1 MARNPTATL
10 GERLTRIGLIVLTGA
25 VLLFLVAPILTIVP
39 LSFSSG
45 SFFYYPLPGLSLR
58 WYQDFFTSSFWLSS
72 LQNSLIIGI
81 SATVL
86 ATVLGT
92 MAALG
97 IWRAR
102 FPAQALVLAMLISP
116 MVVPVVII
124 AVGVYFAFAP
134 LGLTDGYLG
143 LILAH
148 ATLGVPFVVITVLA
162 TLSAFDRTLLRAA
175 ESLGASQLT
184 TFRRV
189 MLPLILPGVASGAV
203 FAFAASFDE
212 VVVVLLMAGPAQ
224 RTLPRQMFAGINDN
238 ISLTIAAAA
247 TMLIAISLALMIA
260 VGGFAAAKRADA
272 AGSQRK
278 RVRFGPSSRSGRTVG
293 RRELRSPARAP
304 RPCARSRIPRRRR
317 SGNGF
322 RHRCGIRRLRAPS
335 RNIGRRR
342 PGIARPEPG
351 RWHPR
356 CMHDCSG
363 TTGDSGRRSP
373 GEFPDRAALAGGTQY
388 TYLES

>member
-1 MARNPTATL
+1 MRNPTATS
-10 GERLTRIGLIVLTGA
+10 GERATRLGLIVLTGA

-86 ATVLGT
+86 ATFLGT

-134 LGLTDGYLG
+134 LGLTNGYLG

-175 ESLGASQLT
+175 ESLGASQLA

-260 VGGFAAAKRADA
+260 VGAL
-272 AGSQRK
+272 Q
-278 RVRFGPSSRSGRTVG
+278 
-293 RRELRSPARAP
+293 
-304 RPCARSRIPRRRR
+304 RR
-317 SGNGF
+317 S
-322 RHRCGIRRLRAPS
+322 
-335 RNIGRRR
+335 
-342 PGIARPEPG
+342 ARMRQAVG
-351 RWHPR
+351 
-356 CMHDCSG
+356 
-363 TTGDSGRRSP
+363 
-373 GEFPDRAALAGGTQY
+373 
-388 TYLES
+388 

>member
-1 MARNPTATL
+1 VRNPTATS
-10 GERLTRIGLIVLTGA
+10 GERATRLGLIVLTGA

-58 WYQDFFTSSFWLSS
+58 WYEDFFTSSFWLSS
-72 LQNSLIIGI
+72 LKNSLIIGI

-175 ESLGASQLT
+175 ESLGASQLA

-260 VGGFAAAKRADA
+260 VGAL
-272 AGSQRK
+272 Q
-278 RVRFGPSSRSGRTVG
+278 
-293 RRELRSPARAP
+293 
-304 RPCARSRIPRRRR
+304 RR
-317 SGNGF
+317 S
-322 RHRCGIRRLRAPS
+322 
-335 RNIGRRR
+335 
-342 PGIARPEPG
+342 ARMRQG
-351 RWHPR
+351 V
-356 CMHDCSG
+356 G
-363 TTGDSGRRSP
+363 
-373 GEFPDRAALAGGTQY
+373 
-388 TYLES
+388 

>member
-10 GERLTRIGLIVLTGA
+10 GERLTRVGLIVLTGA

-102 FPAQALVLAMLISP
+102 FPAQALVLAILISP

-247 TMLIAISLALMIA
+247 TMLIAISLVLMIA
-260 VGGFAAAKRADA
+260 VGAL
-272 AGSQRK
+272 Q
-278 RVRFGPSSRSGRTVG
+278 
-293 RRELRSPARAP
+293 
-304 RPCARSRIPRRRR
+304 RR
-317 SGNGF
+317 S
-322 RHRCGIRRLRAPS
+322 
-335 RNIGRRR
+335 
-342 PGIARPEPG
+342 ARMRQAVG
-351 RWHPR
+351 
-356 CMHDCSG
+356 
-363 TTGDSGRRSP
+363 
-373 GEFPDRAALAGGTQY
+373 
-388 TYLES
+388 

>member
-10 GERLTRIGLIVLTGA
+10 GERLTRVGLIVLTGA

-58 WYQDFFTSSFWLSS
+58 WYHDFFTSSFWLSS

-247 TMLIAISLALMIA
+247 TMLIAISLTLMIA
-260 VGGFAAAKRADA
+260 VGAL
-272 AGSQRK
+272 Q
-278 RVRFGPSSRSGRTVG
+278 
-293 RRELRSPARAP
+293 
-304 RPCARSRIPRRRR
+304 RR
-317 SGNGF
+317 S
-322 RHRCGIRRLRAPS
+322 
-335 RNIGRRR
+335 
-342 PGIARPEPG
+342 ARMRQAVG
-351 RWHPR
+351 
-356 CMHDCSG
+356 
-363 TTGDSGRRSP
+363 
-373 GEFPDRAALAGGTQY
+373 
-388 TYLES
+388 

>member
-1 MARNPTATL
+1 MRNATATL
-10 GERLTRIGLIVLTGA
+10 GERLTGIGLVVLTGA
-25 VLLFLVAPILTIVP
+25 VLVFLVAPILTIVP

-45 SFFYYPLPGLSLR
+45 SFFYYPLPGFSLR
-58 WYQDFFTSSFWLSS
+58 WYQDFFTSPFWLLS
-72 LQNSLIIGI
+72 LKNSLIIGI

-86 ATVLGT
+86 ATTLGT

-102 FPAQALVLAMLISP
+102 FPAQALVLALLISP
-116 MVVPVVII
+116 MVVPVII
-124 AVGVYFAFAP
+124 VAVGVYFAFAP
-134 LGLTDGYLG
+134 LGLSDGYLG

-148 ATLGVPFVVITVLA
+148 TTLGVPFVVITVLA

-175 ESLGASQLT
+175 ESLGASQLA

-247 TMLIAISLALMIA
+247 TMLIAISLALMIV
-260 VGGFAAAKRADA
+260 VGWL
-272 AGSQRK
+272 Q
-278 RVRFGPSSRSGRTVG
+278 
-293 RRELRSPARAP
+293 
-304 RPCARSRIPRRRR
+304 RR
-317 SGNGF
+317 SA
-322 RHRCGIRRLRAPS
+322 RLRQ
-335 RNIGRRR
+335 
-342 PGIARPEPG
+342 PG
-351 RWHPR
+351 R
-356 CMHDCSG
+356 
-363 TTGDSGRRSP
+363 
-373 GEFPDRAALAGGTQY
+373 
-388 TYLES
+388 

>member
-58 WYQDFFTSSFWLSS
+58 WYQDFFSSSFWLSS
-72 LQNSLIIGI
+72 LKNSLIIGT
-81 SATVL
+81 SATLL

-116 MVVPVVII
+116 MVVPVII
-124 AVGVYFAFAP
+124 VAVGVSFAFAP
-134 LGLTDGYLG
+134 LGLTDGYAG

-247 TMLIAISLALMIA
+247 TMLIAISLALMVA
-260 VGGFAAAKRADA
+260 VGAL
-272 AGSQRK
+272 Q
-278 RVRFGPSSRSGRTVG
+278 
-293 RRELRSPARAP
+293 
-304 RPCARSRIPRRRR
+304 RR
-317 SGNGF
+317 SA
-322 RHRCGIRRLRAPS
+322 RMRQQ
-335 RNIGRRR
+335 GR
-342 PGIARPEPG
+342 
-351 RWHPR
+351 
-356 CMHDCSG
+356 
-363 TTGDSGRRSP
+363 
-373 GEFPDRAALAGGTQY
+373 
-388 TYLES
+388 

>member
-1 MARNPTATL
+1 MRNPTATL
-10 GERLTRIGLIVLTGA
+10 GERVTRVGLIVLTGA
-25 VLLFLVAPILTIVP
+25 VLLFLLAPILTIVP

-58 WYQDFFTSSFWLSS
+58 WYQDFFSSSFWLSS
-72 LQNSLIIGI
+72 LRNSLIIGI

-247 TMLIAISLALMIA
+247 TMLIAISLTLMIA
-260 VGGFAAAKRADA
+260 VGAL
-272 AGSQRK
+272 Q
-278 RVRFGPSSRSGRTVG
+278 
-293 RRELRSPARAP
+293 
-304 RPCARSRIPRRRR
+304 RR
-317 SGNGF
+317 S
-322 RHRCGIRRLRAPS
+322 
-335 RNIGRRR
+335 
-342 PGIARPEPG
+342 ARMRQAVG
-351 RWHPR
+351 
-356 CMHDCSG
+356 
-363 TTGDSGRRSP
+363 
-373 GEFPDRAALAGGTQY
+373 
-388 TYLES
+388 

>member
-143 LILAH
+143 LVLAH

-175 ESLGASQLT
+175 ESLGASHLT

-260 VGGFAAAKRADA
+260 VGAL
-272 AGSQRK
+272 Q
-278 RVRFGPSSRSGRTVG
+278 
-293 RRELRSPARAP
+293 
-304 RPCARSRIPRRRR
+304 RR
-317 SGNGF
+317 S
-322 RHRCGIRRLRAPS
+322 
-335 RNIGRRR
+335 
-342 PGIARPEPG
+342 ARM
-351 RWHPR
+351 RQAVR
-356 CMHDCSG
+356 
-363 TTGDSGRRSP
+363 
-373 GEFPDRAALAGGTQY
+373 
-388 TYLES
+388 

>member
-1 MARNPTATL
+1 MARNPTATP
-10 GERLTRIGLIVLTGA
+10 GERITRIGLIVLTGA

-102 FPAQALVLAMLISP
+102 FPAQTLVLAMLISP

-175 ESLGASQLT
+175 ESLGASQLA

-260 VGGFAAAKRADA
+260 VGAL
-272 AGSQRK
+272 Q
-278 RVRFGPSSRSGRTVG
+278 
-293 RRELRSPARAP
+293 
-304 RPCARSRIPRRRR
+304 RR
-317 SGNGF
+317 S
-322 RHRCGIRRLRAPS
+322 
-335 RNIGRRR
+335 
-342 PGIARPEPG
+342 ARM
-351 RWHPR
+351 RQAVR
-356 CMHDCSG
+356 
-363 TTGDSGRRSP
+363 
-373 GEFPDRAALAGGTQY
+373 
-388 TYLES
+388 